1 MRILYLNHNVIWRST
16 FFRCIHFARH
26 LVERGHDITI
36 YTIHPHRRSGIEESH
51 IHGVRVVQFPDW
63 LWGIG
68 RSGWDLYDLQQR
80 LQRIKGETYDLVHA
94 FDSRPVVIH
103 PARALQKR
111 GVPMVLDWADW
122 WGRGGIIEERNN
134 PLLRWSFGAIETWY
148 EEHFRT
154 LADATTVISEAL
166 KQRAIRLGVNPDT
179 ILKLNSGADVE
190 HLHVVDKQ
198 EARKALGFSPDWK
211 MFGFMGFVHF
221 DLDLVLQAFTRIYR
235 AHPEARL
242 LLAGKPSP
250 LVAQWIRQEGLGA
263 AILDLGVVPYDRL
276 PQTLGCADVFL
287 LPFARKQANIGR
299 WPNKVGDYMAMGRP
313 IITSPVGEME
323 TLFKAEP
330 IGRLADDRAD
340 AFADA
345 AWAVAADAQACS
357 TMGAAARTAAE
368 LRYSWKF
375 LADQLHDF
383 YQGVV
388 ERRRK

>member
-1 MRILYLNHNVIWRST
+1 
-16 FFRCIHFARH
+16 
-26 LVERGHDITI
+26 
-36 YTIHPHRRSGIEESH
+36 
-51 IHGVRVVQFPDW
+51 
-63 LWGIG
+63 
-68 RSGWDLYDLQQR
+68 
-80 LQRIKGETYDLVHA
+80 
-94 FDSRPVVIH
+94 
-103 PARALQKR
+103 
-111 GVPMVLDWADW
+111 MVLDWADW

-134 PLLRWSFGAIETWY
+134 PLLRWSFGTIETWY

-166 KQRAIRLGVNPDT
+166 KQRAIRLGVNPET

-190 HLHVVDKQ
+190 HLQVVDKR

-242 LLAGKPSP
+242 LLAGKPSS
-250 LVAQWIRQEGLGA
+250 LVAQWIRQEGLGDSV
-263 AILDLGVVPYDRL
+263 IDLGVVPYDRL
-276 PQTLGCADVFL
+276 PQTLGCSDVFL

-330 IGRLADDRAD
+330 IGRLADDRAEV
-340 AFADA
+340 FADA
-345 AWAVAADAQACS
+345 AWSIAADAQACS
-357 TMGAAARTAAE
+357 TMGAAARRAAE
-368 LRYSWKF
+368 QRYSWKF